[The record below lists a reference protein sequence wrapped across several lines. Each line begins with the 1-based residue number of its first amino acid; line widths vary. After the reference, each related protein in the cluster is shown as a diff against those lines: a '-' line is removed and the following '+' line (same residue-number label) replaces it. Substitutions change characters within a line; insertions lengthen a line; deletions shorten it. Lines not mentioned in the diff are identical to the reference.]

1 MRSNLSKVFTRD
13 AMQGIELQCHS
24 FWCSLKIHQNG
35 AKKPWFSG
43 SFLEIF
49 RLRSPTPSESIFCQI
64 KGIIKTYNLGK
75 FHEYSFC
82 GCQVIDFQSFSYRF
96 SIHEMALL
104 GGFLGPN
111 FPKYCPILM
120 QVSPEVVFKEKK
132 GMF

>member
-1 MRSNLSKVFTRD
+1 M
-13 AMQGIELQCHS
+13 EP
-24 FWCSLKIHQNG
+24 
-35 AKKPWFSG
+35 KKPD
-43 SFLEIF
+43 FLADFWRFFVYI
-49 RLRSPTPSESIFCQI
+49 LLHHRSHASIFCQI

-96 SIHEMALL
+96 SIHEMSLL

-111 FPKYCPILM
+111 LPKYCPILM